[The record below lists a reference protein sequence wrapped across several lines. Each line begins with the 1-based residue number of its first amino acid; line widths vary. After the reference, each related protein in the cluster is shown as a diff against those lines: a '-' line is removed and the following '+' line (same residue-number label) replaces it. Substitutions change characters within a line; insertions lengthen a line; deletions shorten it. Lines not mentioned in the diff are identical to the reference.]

1 MINDIVHQRIGQYY
15 DHTDAEPDREE
26 KCALFRCLRFRMTV
40 HVQTNGAH
48 IRTQVITITVLR
60 QMEEVYEVAR
70 AHYAV
75 IMDEILDR
83 VRADEEAT
91 NEDYQEA
98 VEPSAAAH
106 DKYARKLAEV
116 KQQISEQEAK
126 LVRLR
131 ADPPINLGDYMDLAA
146 EFDSQPIKLIDDGRG
161 LFPMISSRIGALDG

>member
-1 MINDIVHQRIGQYY
+1 
-15 DHTDAEPDREE
+15 
-26 KCALFRCLRFRMTV
+26 MTV

-75 IMDEILDR
+75 IMDDILDR

-126 LVRLR
+126 LARLR
-131 ADPPINLGDYMDLAA
+131 ADVPIIPGDYM
-146 EFDSQPIKLIDDGRG
+146 SQVTSEEP
-161 LFPMISSRIGALDG
+161 